1 VDTNRSLSGVFQDI
15 LRDVQEIVRSEV
27 NLAKAEIR
35 QEASKVASSTRWIIG
50 GAVTGLFA
58 VLFLLWAL
66 VYAIA
71 LVWPL
76 WAAALLVAAL
86 LSIAA
91 AVLLL
96 GGIRRFKQ
104 VHPTPERTLE
114 TIKENVE
121 WVKQSGR

>member
-35 QEASKVASSTRWIIG
+35 QEASKVASSTRWVIG

-58 VLFLLWAL
+58 VLFLLWAI

-76 WAAALLVAAL
+76 WAAALLVAAA

>member
-35 QEASKVASSTRWIIG
+35 QEASKVASSTRWVIG

-76 WAAALLVAAL
+76 WAAALVVAVI